1 MAAWAPRGLCDC
13 APSRQARNQ
22 LCALRFES
30 TGDRKMRASP
40 PRSTRVCCRVITG
53 YRSQTVNP
61 KQTENYTYFPAVKG
75 RCWIARRDA
84 QHQLLDRAMRHG
96 ALSQLIGLRPLAP
109 GRFTNSGVQE
119 APGSVCAESPLGSR
133 VSIWTLTLFERS
145 PLLSHSRPSFE
156 FRPYSRQTK
165 LSYADDGFFAIWI
178 TLPSVLANNANTPNL
193 AHLPS
198 CARVSPQGTQRRFK
212 AAVPLQSLQRRR
224 KPGRGTC
231 PQLWLNLT

>member
-1 MAAWAPRGLCDC
+1 
-13 APSRQARNQ
+13 
-22 LCALRFES
+22 
-30 TGDRKMRASP
+30 MRASP

-133 VSIWTLTLFERS
+133 VSILTLTLFERS
-145 PLLSHSRPSFE
+145 PLLSQSRPLSKFAHTQDKPNYHMLMMVSL
-156 FRPYSRQTK
+156 RSGSLCPPYWPTMLTPPTLHICPRVQEYLRKVHSDDSKRQCRSNPSNDEEN
-165 LSYADDGFFAIWI
+165 LDGGHAR
-178 TLPSVLANNANTPNL
+178 
-193 AHLPS
+193 S
-198 CARVSPQGTQRRFK
+198 CG
-212 AAVPLQSLQRRR
+212 
-224 KPGRGTC
+224 
-231 PQLWLNLT
+231 